1 MNLTSND
8 FYERVSPISPII
20 LNLLGSYLLL
30 SMILGIVFN
39 TLLLYIFKKYKD
51 LQTPI
56 NTFIIAMTVLNL
68 LGTIFEL
75 PWIIH
80 SCFSHKWTSG
90 KFGCDLSSTI
100 MFFIGCTS
108 AYLMAAISFER
119 FYIMYKPLN
128 IRNISYKLAYIIILL
143 CCLFGL
149 FWSIMPLLGWSYYTM
164 EDGLVS
170 CAVEFK
176 GSNWNIRSF
185 IISIFIFV
193 YCIPFSIIIFSSLY
207 IIIMLF
213 RKPNLSPTQNNENKK
228 ISMQRSVTKYLLLY
242 ISILK
247 Y

>member
-1 MNLTSND
+1 MENNNTTD
-8 FYERVSPISPII
+8 FYNRVSPINSFSLDII
-20 LNLLGSYLLL
+20 GSYLLITL
-30 SMILGIVFN
+30 LVGIVLN
-39 TLLLYIFKKYKD
+39 TLLLYKFKKYKD

-193 YCIPFSIIIFSSLY
+193 YCIPFGIIFITSIALIVTV
-207 IIIMLF
+207 IIQDL
-213 RKPNLSPTQNNENKK
+213 
-228 ISMQRSVTKYLLLY
+228 
-242 ISILK
+242 
-247 Y
+247 